1 MLNEDWRLEIDPRV
15 WKEIA
20 KIPGKDR
27 LTIISVIESLS
38 ANPYFGDIRKLKGRG
53 DTWGRRTG
61 SYRIYY
67 ELNTENRTVSVFH
80 VERRT
85 STTY

>member
-1 MLNEDWRLEIDPRV
+1 MLNDDWHLEVDPRV
-15 WKEIA
+15 WKELA
-20 KIPGKDR
+20 KVPGKDR
-27 LTIISVIESLS
+27 LAIISVIESLS
-38 ANPYFGDIRKLKGRG
+38 ANPYFGDIRKLKSEG
-53 DTWGRRTG
+53 DTWRRRTG

-67 ELNTENRTVSVFH
+67 ELSTEHRTVSVFH

>member
-1 MLNEDWRLEIDPRV
+1 MLNDDWRLEVDPRG
-15 WKEIA
+15 WKELA
-20 KIPGKDR
+20 KIPGNNR
-27 LTIISVIESLS
+27 LAIISVVESLS
-38 ANPYFGDIRKLKGRG
+38 ENPYFGDIRKLKGKG
-53 DTWGRRTG
+53 DTWRRRTG

-67 ELNTENRTVSVFH
+67 ELNTVHRIVSVFH